1 MNPSFDPALQDEPMF
16 SFLDLVLYRGKGE
29 KFNEFIYSPIAV
41 LNSFMIEEI
50 LQIFQF
56 FSQYI
61 VSNMDEE

>member
-1 MNPSFDPALQDEPMF
+1 MSLC
-16 SFLDLVLYRGKGE
+16 
-29 KFNEFIYSPIAV
+29 SPITV

-61 VSNMDEE
+61 VSNMDEER